1 MSLATLVDARL
12 LWPDADTL
20 SDELLQQLLDVATE
34 RCEAYLPETL
44 LDPYPVVIP
53 LPWSTAC
60 ILDARDVWTASRR
73 DGDVIGF
80 DTYAVRVRPL
90 SDTVKGLLRPRR
102 GRPLVG

>member
-1 MSLATLVDARL
+1 MATLADARL

-20 SDELLQQLLDVATE
+20 DDDLLQRLLDVATE
-34 RCEAYLPETL
+34 RCEQYLPEQL
-44 LDPYPVVIP
+44 LVDYPDPIP
-53 LPWSTAC
+53 LPWQTAC
-60 ILDARDVWTASRR
+60 ILDARDTWTASRR

-80 DTYAVRVRPL
+80 DTYAIRVRPL